1 MTPSA
6 DAVTRIVRRASTSD
20 QKAVSKLMPL
30 VYDELRRLA
39 RRYVQRERATTLQ
52 ATALVHEAY
61 LRLAKDKKQNWQG
74 RTHFLAIAAIAMRR
88 ILVERAR
95 ARAASKRGG
104 SRTRITLDESLVA
117 DKGKPVDL
125 LALDHALTTLASLDA
140 QQARIVE
147 LRFFGGLTVQETADA
162 VGVSPASVK
171 RGWTMARAWLRRE
184 VSKGRLSGS

>member
-1 MTPSA
+1 M
-6 DAVTRIVRRASTSD
+6 VRRASRGD
-20 QKAVSKLMPL
+20 QKLVSKLMPV

-184 VSKGRLSGS
+184 VSEGHSSGS

>member
-6 DAVTRIVRRASTSD
+6 DAVTRIVQRASTSD

-39 RRYVQRERATTLQ
+39 RRYVRRERATTLQ

-61 LRLAKDKKQNWQG
+61 LRLAKDKKQHWQG

-125 LALDHALTTLASLDA
+125 LALDHALTTLATLDA

-171 RGWTMARAWLRRE
+171 RGWTMAKAWLRRE
-184 VSKGRLSGS
+184 VIKGRPSGS

>member
-6 DAVTRIVRRASTSD
+6 DAVTRIVQRASTGD

>member
-6 DAVTRIVRRASTSD
+6 DAVTRIVQRASVGD

>member
-6 DAVTRIVRRASTSD
+6 DTVTRIVQRASTGD
-20 QKAVSKLMPL
+20 RKAVSKLMPL

-39 RRYVQRERATTLQ
+39 RRYVKRERATTLQ

-61 LRLAKDKKQNWQG
+61 LRLAKDKKQNWRG

>member
-1 MTPSA
+1 M
-6 DAVTRIVRRASTSD
+6 VRRVSTGD
-20 QKAVSKLMPL
+20 QKAISKLMPV

-39 RRYVQRERATTLQ
+39 RGYVRRERDTTLQ

-61 LRLAKDKKQNWQG
+61 VRLAKDKKQNWQG

-88 ILVERAR
+88 ILVERPR

-171 RGWTMARAWLRRE
+171 RGWTMAKAWLRRE

>member
-6 DAVTRIVRRASTSD
+6 DAVRRIVQRASAGD

-30 VYDELRRLA
+30 VYGELRRLA
-39 RRYVQRERATTLQ
+39 RGYVQRERATTLQ

-162 VGVSPASVK
+162 VGVSPATVK
-171 RGWTMARAWLRRE
+171 RGWTMAKAWLRRE
-184 VSKGRLSGS
+184 MSKGHLSGS

>member
-6 DAVTRIVRRASTSD
+6 DAVTRIVQRASVGD
-20 QKAVSKLMPL
+20 RKAVSKLMPL

-95 ARAASKRGG
+95 APPRNGAAPALASPWTSRWWLTRG
-104 SRTRITLDESLVA
+104 SRSICWRSIT
-117 DKGKPVDL
+117 P
-125 LALDHALTTLASLDA
+125 
-140 QQARIVE
+140 
-147 LRFFGGLTVQETADA
+147 
-162 VGVSPASVK
+162 
-171 RGWTMARAWLRRE
+171 
-184 VSKGRLSGS
+184 